1 MDVGQEPKLTHLSW
15 TQKDPDLDEDGFQN
29 TAGYPCKGK
38 TVTRRIRQ
46 FLMLIHPEI
55 TTMFSNK
62 LPMLRPLSRQIYS
75 APD

>member
-1 MDVGQEPKLTHLSW
+1 MVVGQEPKLTHRSW

-46 FLMLIHPEI
+46 ILMLIHPKI
-55 TTMFSNK
+55 TTMFSNRVANAT
-62 LPMLRPLSRQIYS
+62 PFV
-75 APD
+75 